1 MIGMDRALRIV
12 ELITAKDAEERA
24 YIRGK
29 HAGLDR
35 GRKQSVVVFIIA
47 IIAMKLFE
55 YM

>member
-1 MIGMDRALRIV
+1 MLGIERALRIV
-12 ELITAKDAEERA
+12 ELMTANSSEEIA
-24 YIRGK
+24 YLRGK

-35 GRKQSVVVFIIA
+35 GRKQAVVVFIIA